1 MLCLHGVCNEDQ
13 LTPCVIFLNHK
24 INEPDFFQRTMS
36 APETYCSFS
45 SQSEVASSQCD
56 EVDSD
61 KERHSS
67 GDSQDS
73 ALSTS
78 PPSHTDNKAKNGVD
92 IYVDTM
98 KNVTP
103 KTTESL
109 TSGSIVPTRGILKTS
124 PNRGR
129 CYSES
134 NAEHLRLTSSPSLS
148 SFISVDSSIPEEN
161 EDEDDCSFTMG
172 NGKSFGG

>member
-1 MLCLHGVCNEDQ
+1 
-13 LTPCVIFLNHK
+13 
-24 INEPDFFQRTMS
+24 MS
-36 APETYCSFS
+36 APEKYCSFS
-45 SQSEVASSQCD
+45 SQPDIATSQCD
-56 EVDSD
+56 VESD

-78 PPSHTDNKAKNGVD
+78 PPSNNTNVDNKAKNGVD
-92 IYVDTM
+92 IYFDTL

-109 TSGSIVPTRGILKTS
+109 TSGSVVPTRGILKTS
-124 PNRGR
+124 ANRER

-134 NAEHLRLTSSPSLS
+134 NASEHLRLTSSPSLS
-148 SFISVDSSIPEEN
+148 FVSLDSSIPEEN
-161 EDEDDCSFTMG
+161 EDEDDCGLSIGNG
-172 NGKSFGG
+172 NGKSTTTLVKGVVLNDVMQLGRRKFSLL